1 MGNAPRIRDEDDPFE
16 KVFEEDQDRIIN
28 DDYYYDRSRR
38 RSRREVVK
46 TDAAEQDV
54 DAMRRRWKNRR
65 RMAWLSLLAMFT
77 MTYFVFFTDYVD
89 IERMRVL
96 KEVVTWFYFAC
107 ISIVG
112 AYMGFT
118 TWADRGRTR

>member
-28 DDYYYDRSRR
+28 NDYYDRPRR
-38 RSRREVVK
+38 RSRSELAK

-54 DAMRRRWKNRR
+54 GLMAKRWRNRR
-65 RMAWLSLLAMFT
+65 RMAWLSLIAMFV

-89 IERMRVL
+89 IERMKVL
-96 KEVVTWFYFAC
+96 KDVVTWFYFAC

-118 TWADRGRTR
+118 TWASRK

>member
-1 MGNAPRIRDEDDPFE
+1 MGNAPRIRDEEDPY
-16 KVFEEDQDRIIN
+16 EELFTKDQERIIN
-28 DDYYYDRSRR
+28 NDYDRPRR
-38 RSRREVVK
+38 RPRRETVK

-54 DAMRRRWKNRR
+54 NAMRRRWKNRR
-65 RMAWLSLLAMFT
+65 RMAWLSLISMFV
-77 MTYFVFFTDYVD
+77 MTYFVFFTDYID
-89 IERMRVL
+89 IERMKVL
-96 KEVVTWFYFAC
+96 SDVVTWFYFSC